1 VALVADT
8 VSFSYAAHT
17 SFMTRALAGVSLRV
31 EVGEVVLVVGATGSG
46 KSTLLR
52 LLAGLLE
59 PAAGTIVVDG
69 EPPSARNGIG
79 LVFQNP
85 EMQFFAETVAADVAF
100 GPKNL
105 GLLEPEAV
113 AERALMS
120 VGLDPAVF
128 GERSPFTLS
137 GGESRRAAI
146 AGVLAMEPRYVLL
159 DEPTAGLDRRGREAV
174 LGAIEATRP
183 HSGVLVVTHDP
194 EQFLTLADRIILLA
208 GGVVAFSGGA
218 AAFMEHL
225 GPDGAD
231 GLRLPEFARVSLLL
245 RARGLNVPTLGLE
258 PVAAAR
264 AVASALGE
272 A

>member
-1 VALVADT
+1 MALVADN
-8 VSFSYAAHT
+8 VSFSYSAHT
-17 SFMTRALAGVSLRV
+17 SFTTPALAGVSMH
-31 EVGEVVLVVGATGSG
+31 VGLGDVVLVVGATGSG

-59 PAAGTIVVDG
+59 PAAGTVAVDG
-69 EPPSARNGIG
+69 QAASARNGIG

-105 GLLEPEAV
+105 GLPEPEAV
-113 AERALMS
+113 AERALRS

-159 DEPTAGLDRRGREAV
+159 DEPTAGLDRHGREAV
-174 LGAIEATRP
+174 LGAIEAVRGR
-183 HSGVLVVTHDP
+183 SGVLVVTHDP
-194 EQFLTLADRIILLA
+194 EQFLEVADRIIVLA
-208 GGVVAFSGGA
+208 SGVVVFSGDA
-218 AAFMEHL
+218 PAFMERL

-231 GLRLPEFARVSLLL
+231 GLRPPEFVRVSLLL
-245 RARGLNVPTLGLE
+245 RARGLDIPVLGLE
-258 PVAAAR
+258 PVAAAH